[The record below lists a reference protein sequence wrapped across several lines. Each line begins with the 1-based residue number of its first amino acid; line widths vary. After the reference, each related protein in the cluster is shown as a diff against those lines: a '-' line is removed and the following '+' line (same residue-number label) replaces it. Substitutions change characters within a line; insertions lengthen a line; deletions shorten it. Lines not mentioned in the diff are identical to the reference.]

1 MSRKQGRAAGKLKKT
16 PTRQPTMQSAARASS
31 VAEFLATGR
40 KLHQVGSLAEAEVL
54 YRRVLADQPNH
65 ADALNL
71 LGTLAHQ
78 TGRHELA
85 IEAISQAIQQNGE
98 NPDYFFNLGGVF
110 YGHGKL
116 DQAVA
121 AYHQAINIK
130 RDFVEAR
137 YNLGIALKDQGK
149 LDEAVEAY
157 RQAIRI
163 RPDFVEAH
171 YNLGIALHE
180 QGRRD
185 EAIVAWRRAISFKPD
200 HARAHYNLGMALYE
214 QGMRDE
220 AIAAYRHAISIKADD
235 AKAHLKLGKALYE
248 QGRRDEATAAYRQ
261 AIRFKPELDE
271 AYYNLGVLLSEEGGL
286 DEAIAAW
293 RQVISIKPDHAK
305 AHYSLGLGLIDQ
317 GKLDEA
323 RSVLERAVALAP
335 RSAAAYRVLGE
346 TKRFSTTDPHLVA
359 MQKLAREMA
368 SLSPDD
374 QIELHFALAKA
385 YEDLGEHEQS
395 VLHLINGNALKRQ
408 QINYDEIATLNL
420 FRRIQEAF
428 TPGLMHDKRNMGDP
442 SPVPVFIVGMPRS
455 GTTLIEQ
462 ILASHPQVFGAGEL
476 DKIGNAVA
484 QLWADDVS
492 VRYPEVVSSMT
503 NERFRQFGAN
513 YVSAI
518 RGLAPEAERIINKMP
533 LNFAYVG
540 LIHFALPNA
549 RIIHVHRDPL
559 DTCFSCF
566 SKLFAG
572 EQRFSY
578 DLGELGRFYRAYESV
593 MEHWRRVLP
602 SGVMLEVQYEQL
614 ITDLEAEA
622 RRMVAHCGLSWN
634 ETCLS
639 FQATQ
644 RPVRTASAVQ
654 VRQPIYRSSIG
665 RWRPYARQLGPLIEA
680 LGVGVADSARRTL
693 LASATDG
700 CAPSSGASPLQ
711 SPDNDV
717 TAGARSYRRD
727 APAADPLRGEARGK
741 QLGGE
746 APNSEILVDDIKAVT
761 VHNGLLRIDCVAVS
775 PNNEKRSAGTLLIP
789 GNRAG
794 RILRSLTQ
802 AVQELDKKM
811 RQLATAGQTAN

>member
-1 MSRKQGRAAGKLKKT
+1 MSRKQGRSAAKLKKT
-16 PTRQPTMQSAARASS
+16 PTRQPTTQSSARAHS
-31 VAEFLATGR
+31 VAELLATGR
-40 KLHQVGSLAEAEVL
+40 TLHQVGRLAEAEAL

-65 ADALNL
+65 AGALNL
-71 LGTLAHQ
+71 LGALAHQ

-85 IEAISQAIQQNGE
+85 IEAISQAIQQNGK

-110 YGHGKL
+110 HGHGKL
-116 DQAVA
+116 DQAVD

-149 LDEAVEAY
+149 LAEAVEAY
-157 RQAIRI
+157 RQAIHI

-185 EAIVAWRRAISFKPD
+185 EAIVTWHQAISFKPD
-200 HARAHYNLGMALYE
+200 HASAHYNLGVALYE
-214 QGMRDE
+214 QGRRDE

-235 AKAHLKLGKALYE
+235 AKAHLKLGIALYE
-248 QGRRDEATAAYRQ
+248 QGRRDEATAAWRQ
-261 AIRFKPELDE
+261 AIRFKPDLDE
-271 AYYNLGVLLSEEGGL
+271 ACYNLGVSLSEKGGL

-293 RQVISIKPDHAK
+293 RQVLSIKPDHAK

-317 GKLDEA
+317 GKLGEA

-335 RSAAAYRVLGE
+335 RSAATYRVLGE

-368 SLSPDD
+368 SLSSDD

-395 VLHLINGNALKRQ
+395 ALHLIKGNALKRQ
-408 QINYDEIATLNL
+408 QINYDEAATLNL
-420 FRRIQEAF
+420 FCRIQEAF
-428 TPGLMHDKRNMGDP
+428 PPGLMYDKRNVGDP
-442 SPVPVFIVGMPRS
+442 SPVPVFVIGMPRS
-455 GTTLIEQ
+455 GTTLVEQ
-462 ILASHPQVFGAGEL
+462 ILASHPQAFGAGEL
-476 DKIGNAVA
+476 DKVDKGVA
-484 QLWADDVS
+484 QLRSEDVS
-492 VRYPEVVSSMT
+492 VCYPEVISSMT
-503 NERFRQFGAN
+503 NMRLRQFGTS
-513 YVSAI
+513 YVGAISA
-518 RGLAPEAERIINKMP
+518 LAPTAKRITDKTP
-533 LNFAYVG
+533 KNFLFAG
-540 LIHFALPNA
+540 LIHLTLPNA
-549 RIIHVHRDPL
+549 RIIHVRRDPL

-566 SKLFAG
+566 SKLFAD

-578 DLGELGRFYRAYESV
+578 DLGELGRFYRAYESL
-593 MEHWRRVLP
+593 MGHWRSVLP

-634 ETCLS
+634 EACLS

-680 LGVGVADSARRTL
+680 LGVDVPDSARRTL
-693 LASATDG
+693 FAGATDG
-700 CAPSSGASPLQ
+700 CAPSSGASPLP

-746 APNSEILVDDIKAVT
+746 APNREILVDDIKAVT

-775 PNNEKRSAGTLLIP
+775 PNNEKRSAGILLIP

-794 RILRSLTQ
+794 RILRSLTR
-802 AVQELDKKM
+802 AVQDLDKKM